1 MSNLIQSFPIQLL
14 ILHLKKNHFLLLFW
28 VILFLMVTFLLGE
41 RYGIPLLFLDPEYL
55 GDVSFLSFFIL
66 GFAFGAFLMV
76 WNVTSYILHAHHFP
90 FLATLHRPFG
100 VYSLNNSLI
109 PIAFLIVYIIQLL
122 VFQRDEGLLR
132 FPVAAL
138 RLGGLFSGAI
148 VFIALS
154 MAYFFSTNKNIFQLL
169 GLKGKEEPTAFDDS
183 GPTWGSTT
191 GHMEIRVAT
200 YLNHE
205 LRLKAARPVG
215 HYPAALIFRV
225 YRQHHINA
233 LFIELTALL
242 LIVVLGHLIDY
253 PVFRIPAASSILLL
267 FAIVIMVVGAVSYWL
282 KGWKILVSIIGIL
295 LIDLIIG
302 QNLLQYKN
310 RAYGIGYAPT
320 EQPYTLDRLQT
331 LNGPA
336 YTDKDKTNMLTI
348 LQNWRNKFPAD
359 TPPKMVFINCS
370 GGGLRASMFVMDAL
384 QQADSITGGNL
395 MEHTIL
401 MSGASGGMIA
411 AAYYRELYYQSISDE
426 AIRPYDAAYLNKIS
440 SDMLNALAYTSVVND
455 LFFPWKNYTYNDL
468 NYRKDRGYIFEK
480 ALNENTDSV
489 LHRPISYYAAAEQ
502 QATIPL
508 LLFAPTIIND
518 ERRLFIGAQSYSFL
532 GYPVNRRNDY
542 SPPEVDGV
550 DIHYLLE
557 DMDVSNLLLTSA
569 IRMSCTFPYIL
580 PNVHLPTTPE
590 VELMDA
596 GIRDNYGV
604 DAAVRFADTFK
615 EWIDRE
621 TSGVIMLNLRG
632 LEQDVPIR
640 TKISQGVLEKIFS
653 PIGNLYLNWV
663 EVQDYQNDFL
673 LHHLHTRLDVP
684 LEVISIAYQ
693 PSAGA
698 RRASLS
704 FHLTNRE
711 KRDIMESASSTESRE
726 AYAHL
731 AELLRTP

>member
-1 MSNLIQSFPIQLL
+1 MNNLLRSFPVQLL

-28 VILFLMVTFLLGE
+28 IVLFLMVTFLLGE

-55 GDVSFLSFFIL
+55 GEVSFISFFIL

-100 VYSLNNSLI
+100 VYSLNNSVI
-109 PIAFLIVYIIQLL
+109 PITFLVVYIIQLL
-122 VFQRDEGLLR
+122 AFQRDEGLLQ

-138 RLGGLFSGAI
+138 RLSGLFTGAI

-169 GLKGKEEPTAFDDS
+169 GLKGKEEPTTFDDG
-183 GPTWGSTT
+183 GPTWNATT
-191 GHMEIRVAT
+191 AHMEIRVDT
-200 YLNHE
+200 YINHQ
-205 LRLKAARPVG
+205 LQLKAARPVG

-225 YRQHHINA
+225 YRQHHMNA
-233 LFIELTALL
+233 IFIELTALL
-242 LIVVLGHLIDY
+242 LVVALGHLIDY

-267 FAIVIMVVGAVSYWL
+267 FAIVIMIVGAVSYWL
-282 KGWKILVSIIGIL
+282 KSWKILISLVALL

-310 RAYGIGYAPT
+310 RAYGIGYPAT
-320 EQPYTLDRLQT
+320 EQPYTLDRLHT
-331 LNGPA
+331 LNSPA
-336 YTDKDKTNMLTI
+336 YIEKDKANMLSI
-348 LQNWRNKFPAD
+348 LENWRNKFPAD
-359 TPPKMVFINCS
+359 KPPKMVFINCS

-384 QQADSITGGNL
+384 QQADSITSGQL
-395 MEHTIL
+395 MQHAIL
-401 MSGASGGMIA
+401 MSGSSGGMIA
-411 AAYYRELYYQSISDE
+411 AAYYRELYYQALTNKNIN
-426 AIRPYDAAYLNKIS
+426 PYESTYLDNVS
-440 SDMLNALAYTSVVND
+440 SDLLNAIAYTSVVND
-455 LFFPWKNYTYNDL
+455 LFFPWKNYRYNDF

-480 ALNENTDSV
+480 SLNENTDSV
-489 LHRPISYYAAAEQ
+489 LHKPVSYYAAAEQ
-502 QATIPL
+502 QATVPL

-518 ERRLFIGAQSYSFL
+518 ERRLFIGAQPYSFL
-532 GYPVNRRNDY
+532 GYPTNRRNDY
-542 SPPEVDGV
+542 SSPEVDGV

-557 DMDVSNLLLTSA
+557 DMDISNLLLTSA

-580 PNVHLPTTPE
+580 PNVHIPTTPE
-590 VELMDA
+590 IELMDA
-596 GIRDNYGV
+596 GIRDNYGI

-615 EWIDRE
+615 DWIDRE

-640 TKISQGVLEKIFS
+640 TKISQGVLEKVFS

-684 LEVISIAYQ
+684 LEVITIAYQ
-693 PSAGA
+693 PTEGA

-711 KRDIMESASSTESRE
+711 KRDITESASSAESRA
-726 AYAHL
+726 AYTHL
-731 AELLRTP
+731 YNLIRTP